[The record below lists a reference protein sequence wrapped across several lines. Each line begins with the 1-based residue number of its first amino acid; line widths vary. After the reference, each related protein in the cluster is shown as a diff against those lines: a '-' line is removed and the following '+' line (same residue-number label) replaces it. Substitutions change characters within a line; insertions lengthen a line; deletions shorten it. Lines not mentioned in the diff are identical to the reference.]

1 MAGNGVD
8 VDPDVLDDASAAIA
22 EVVDE
27 HDGHAVRLGGGDY
40 GHSGLAG
47 AVGTFVEQ
55 VDLASQQHVTV
66 LDVLAVELSTQA
78 ESYRA
83 VDERAQTMF
92 TGLTPD
98 GLFQSPIT
106 LPDWYTPPTTP
117 TFPAPTRP
125 GDPQ

>member
-8 VDPDVLDDASAAIA
+8 VDPDVLDDASAVIAAI
-22 EVVDE
+22 VDE
-27 HDGHAVRLGGGDY
+27 HDGHTLGLGGGDY
-40 GHSGLAG
+40 GHSGLGG

-66 LDVLAVELSTQA
+66 LDVLAVELSSQA

-98 GLFQSPIT
+98 GLLQSPIT
-106 LPDWYTPPTTP
+106 LPDWYSPPVAP

-125 GDPQ
+125 GDPR